1 MPGSPQAEAGM
12 HAQCKA
18 HAQTLCQR
26 RHIMQRLL
34 AAMVGA
40 ASIGLALSWTF
51 TQARAEGAKVE
62 VSEKEPFGKYL
73 TDAEGMSL
81 YLFEADGKL
90 NSTCYEACAQ
100 AWPPLVTEGEPTA
113 GEGLDKGML
122 ATFERTDGSTQ
133 VAYNGRPLYYFA
145 RDGSAGDTK
154 GQDIEGFGAEWYL
167 VSPEGEK
174 VEEEE

>member
-1 MPGSPQAEAGM
+1 MRRSRQAEAGM
-12 HAQCKA
+12 HAPCKA

-26 RHIMQRLL
+26 RHIMRLL

-51 TQARAEGAKVE
+51 TQAQAEGAKVE

-73 TDAEGMSL
+73 TDAEGLSL

-90 NSTCYEACAQ
+90 NSTCYDACAQ
-100 AWPPLVTEGEPTA
+100 AWPPLVTEGGLTA
-113 GEGLDKGML
+113 GEGVDKGLL
-122 ATFERTDGSTQ
+122 AAFERTDGSTQ

-145 RDGSAGDTK
+145 RDKSAGDTK